1 MSRRFCFLNLR
12 LSNQIL
18 VPVQVQP
25 TNPDGVAKGKIKS
38 RNNSHFGIESII
50 TTTHQVCRTLH
61 YTVIKQI

>member
-18 VPVQVQP
+18 VQVQP

-38 RNNSHFGIESII
+38 RNNSHFRIESIV